1 MKTEFDI
8 QLQAKDLFRFNIRQT
23 YSSMHG
29 WISIALTILIF
40 VMAGITT
47 YQQGVTAYTFLYS
60 GMGIVLAFYIP
71 VTLWSKAN
79 ITMKKNEVLSGK
91 LHFEIS
97 EKNIR
102 VTQGEDSGEL
112 PWEQVYKMIS
122 NKKQVLIYSNR
133 INAYIIPREQVVE
146 QYDVIKQIA
155 ESKLEKYRVNMK

>member
-29 WISIALTILIF
+29 W
-40 VMAGITT
+40 
-47 YQQGVTAYTFLYS
+47 
-60 GMGIVLAFYIP
+60 IVLAFYIP

-155 ESKLEKYRVNMK
+155 ESKLEKYRINMK